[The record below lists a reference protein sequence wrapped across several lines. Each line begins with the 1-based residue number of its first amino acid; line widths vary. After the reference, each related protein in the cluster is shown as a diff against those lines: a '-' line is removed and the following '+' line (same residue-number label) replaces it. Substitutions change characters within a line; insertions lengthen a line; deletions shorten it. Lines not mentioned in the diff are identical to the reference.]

1 MLLLKRFN
9 DIEQYRAESIEV
21 LIIHRLLSFP
31 LFRIY
36 SSGDLMHINMGI
48 GMKMTVYS
56 FYSYVSR
63 PSITCTTGFF
73 ALVTFNRI
81 YVQPYRGLSIPPFI
95 QSPIEGQLKE
105 ANRHTFSNSLT
116 LPPSSAF
123 PAFVVVT

>member
-21 LIIHRLLSFP
+21 LIIHHLLFFP

-36 SSGDLMHINMGI
+36 SSGDLMRITMGM

-56 FYSYVSR
+56 FYSYASR
-63 PSITCTTGFF
+63 PSITCTTCFL
-73 ALVTFNRI
+73 ALVTFNKI
-81 YVQPYRGLSIPPFI
+81 YVQPYRGLSIPLFI
-95 QSPIEGQLKE
+95 QSPIEGQIKE

-116 LPPSSAF
+116 LPPPSAF

>member
-1 MLLLKRFN
+1 MLLLKCFN

-21 LIIHRLLSFP
+21 LIIRRLLFSP

-36 SSGDLMHINMGI
+36 SSGDLMRITIGI

-56 FYSYVSR
+56 FYSCTSR
-63 PSITCTTGFF
+63 PSITCTTCFYI
-73 ALVTFNRI
+73 FNRI
-81 YVQPYRGLSIPPFI
+81 YVQPYRGLSIPLFI
-95 QSPIEGQLKE
+95 QSPIEGQLEE

-116 LPPSSAF
+116 LPPLSAF